1 MTKYETI
8 FILVI
13 GALFFIGWLVTCHLY
28 SLQSDRNKDLQL
40 ENSDLIARNI
50 QLQDEIKISTKSN
63 QKLSSK
69 LDNANGILAKKKELL
84 EIQDKLLEENN
95 IKH

>member
-1 MTKYETI
+1 MSKHETI

-13 GALFFIGWLVTCHLY
+13 GALFFIGLLITCHLY
-28 SLQSDRNKDLQL
+28 SLQSDRNKDLKL

-50 QLQDEIKISTKSN
+50 QLQDEIKIQTKSN